1 MLTQVIL
8 LTDSRGSRR
17 ALELGTC
24 PPTSSCPEAGGG
36 VWPRAGTNAREA
48 FWPLLGPGTGFGPG
62 QGWEPCRWGGTKGSR
77 GAKNCGKL
85 EEQMREGSRE
95 ASRVDRGDERDERQ
109 IRAEEQ
115 RSNLDFQTL

>member
-95 ASRVDRGDERDERQ
+95 ASRVDRGDERQ